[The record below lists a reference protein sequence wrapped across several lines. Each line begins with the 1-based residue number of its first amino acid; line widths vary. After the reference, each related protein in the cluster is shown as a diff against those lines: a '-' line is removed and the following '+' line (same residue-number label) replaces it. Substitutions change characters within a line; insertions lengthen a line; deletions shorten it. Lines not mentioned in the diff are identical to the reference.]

1 MTQHHLIDVDNVI
14 YIIVYVL
21 LTCHDH
27 LVCPYLSVLCFNGSY
42 VYALRGTLHTT
53 TGEVGIGDNAFLFCF
68 NALYA
73 CSRSGNELRLCIVN
87 EGIIMMAAVD
97 GKR

>member
-27 LVCPYLSVLCFNGSY
+27 LVCLHLSVLCFNGSY

-53 TGEVGIGDNAFLFCF
+53 TGEVGIGDNAFLFSL

-73 CSRSGNELRLCIVN
+73 CCRSGNELRLRIVY
-87 EGIIMMAAVD
+87 EGIVMVTAVD
-97 GKR
+97 GKC

>member
-1 MTQHHLIDVDNVI
+1 MRHIYFNIMTQHHLIDVDNVI

-27 LVCPYLSVLCFNGSY
+27 LVCLHLSALCFDGSY
-42 VYALRGTLHTT
+42 IDALSRTLHTT
-53 TGEVGIGDNAFLFCF
+53 TGKVGVCGYAFCSSL

-73 CSRSGNELRLCIVN
+73 CCRSGNELGF
-87 EGIIMMAAVD
+87 E
-97 GKR
+97 

>member
-1 MTQHHLIDVDNVI
+1 MRHIYFNIMTQHHLIDVDNVI

-27 LVCPYLSVLCFNGSY
+27 LVCPCLSVLSSYGSY
-42 VYALRGTLHTT
+42 VDALRRTLHTT
-53 TGEVGIGDNAFLFCF
+53 TGKVGVCGYAFCSSL

-73 CSRSGNELRLCIVN
+73 CCRSGNELGF
-87 EGIIMMAAVD
+87 E
-97 GKR
+97 

>member
-21 LTCHDH
+21 LTCHDN

-42 VYALRGTLHTT
+42 VYAFRGTLHTT
-53 TGEVGIGDNAFLFCF
+53 TGEVCIGDNAFLFSL
-68 NALYA
+68 NVLYA
-73 CSRSGNELRLCIVN
+73 CCRSGNELRLRIVY
-87 EGIIMMAAVD
+87 EGIVMVTAVD
-97 GKR
+97 GKC